1 MKNTPMSDKLSAFE
15 RLLNIMDELR
25 TGCPWDREQT
35 LESLRTLTIEEVY
48 ELADAISDGDLN
60 GLKKEL
66 GDVLLH
72 IVFYARIG
80 TEKDSFDIAD
90 VINNL
95 CDKLIYRHPHIYGEV
110 KVNDSA
116 EVTRNWEELKL
127 KEKGGNN
134 SVLAGVPKGLP
145 AMIKAYRLQDK
156 ARGIGFD
163 WEYKDQIWD
172 KVQEELEELKVEIK
186 KADAEK
192 MEAEFGDML
201 FSLINAA
208 RLYGINPDNA
218 LERTNLKFIA
228 RFNFLEENTLKKG
241 ISLKNLS
248 LDEMNEIWNRAKMM
262 GL

>member
-163 WEYKDQIWD
+163 WEYKEQIWD